1 MVNICEYGIIWGTW
15 QKLVRMVW
23 DSVQSMTRCFLCFK
37 ICFYVDLWFAFKYRA
52 GCQLC
57 YAVLAVWIFVVCL
70 ASRRTEL
77 LPSLPA
83 GQAARAICLRPT
95 CHSPIQ
101 CSFGL
106 HQLAFG
112 WHEAFF
118 FSLFV
123 VAELHPGLRLS
134 VTCFLLTGCSTAIWW
149 LSMERCPARSWT
161 SRLLVQRSMFATARL
176 LQRMGWQVWRH
187 CLGMH
192 WYVEDPI
199 SELHTLWKYTKSQGL
214 LMFTVFS
221 ASLWNNG
228 PFGRANSGTPK
239 FQKKIRGISCID
251 GDAQEADLCHR
262 QQTSRLLKTLTT
274 REVYLLI
281 TVQNAFIPQRSKICL
296 LQFNFLLR

>member
-1 MVNICEYGIIWGTW
+1 MVNICIYICEYGEHAKNCFEWFGI
-15 QKLVRMVW
+15 LFRVW
-23 DSVQSMTRCFLCFK
+23 PDV
-37 ICFYVDLWFAFKYRA
+37 FYVSRYVSMLICDLHSSIVQVVNCVMRSWLCGSSLYVWLPVGLSFYLRFLQDKLQEQFACVRHA
-52 GCQLC
+52 
-57 YAVLAVWIFVVCL
+57 
-70 ASRRTEL
+70 TL
-77 LPSLPA
+77 LYNAHLVYTNLP
-83 GQAARAICLRPT
+83 LDDMRP
-95 CHSPIQ
+95 
-101 CSFGL
+101 
-106 HQLAFG
+106 
-112 WHEAFF
+112 FF

-123 VAELHPGLRLS
+123 VADLHPGPRLS

-176 LQRMGWQVWRH
+176 LQRMGWQVWRY

-239 FQKKIRGISCID
+239 FQKKIRGYPRYIMYIPMKNPRNPNP
-251 GDAQEADLCHR
+251 QE
-262 QQTSRLLKTLTT
+262 T
-274 REVYLLI
+274 
-281 TVQNAFIPQRSKICL
+281 
-296 LQFNFLLR
+296 